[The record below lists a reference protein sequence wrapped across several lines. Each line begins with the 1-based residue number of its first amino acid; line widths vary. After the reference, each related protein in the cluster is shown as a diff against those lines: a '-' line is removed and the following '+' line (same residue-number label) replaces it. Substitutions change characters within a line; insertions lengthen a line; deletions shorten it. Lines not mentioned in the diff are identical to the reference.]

1 MQYENLTPALLA
13 DQIKENIISYLKTTF
28 NIKNKGFA
36 EELETHLRSNQGI
49 FKGPYID
56 IKLPFR
62 TSDKS
67 IDNLLDIKLKIK
79 PFEHQ
84 ALAFERL
91 SSKSRSPKNT
101 IVATGTGSGKT
112 ESFLFPILDHCARA
126 NKTGKAGIKAI
137 LLYPMNALAFD
148 QSRRIAEIIF
158 GQPELKDVTA
168 GIFVGEDWSD
178 SDKRITNKVMTSPD
192 RIIDDR
198 KSILDN
204 PPDILLTNYKMLDLL
219 LMKHENQRLWADNPQ
234 VQFLVLDEMHTY
246 DGAQGADVSFLIR
259 RLKAK
264 LNIGAGHL
272 CCIGTSATL
281 LSGIEGKDILTRFAS
296 RLFGEIFTAD
306 SIIGE
311 SRLPVDEVFDG
322 LGELDGVIPKDS
334 IDLEFSKND
343 DLSSYVS
350 RLTKT
355 WFNIKADD
363 TVLIGGKI
371 LKHKLTKLLFE
382 SLLTAE
388 GRNLPKSE
396 TDVLKFLEQN
406 GFELSQRQLHSFL
419 SMVAHAH
426 KEIKI
431 GAKTE
436 KVALFQVRVQLWL
449 REIRRTLATLD
460 YDKPQ
465 FKWLDEQFKSM
476 PGKHLPPVFCEECGE
491 VGYLTSID
499 KHHDFQ
505 WEVQKIYQQY
515 AESKSNVRYLFPW
528 REMDQSQQLEFE
540 GEITRER
547 AHVCHECGHYE
558 YYPAAGNVH
567 ENCPSCNAKWRD
579 FRVWSCVAQESQRD
593 KRQCPSCDSRN
604 SLRLLASRVTTLASI
619 VNSQIFLSKLNPQYS
634 KKLLVFSDTVQ
645 DASHRAGY
653 FNARTFRFNFR
664 TAVQSFLSKQ
674 KADYQIAKLSEPFFD
689 YYVTKLG
696 EKKTLATLCPS
707 DLSFTAA
714 YEEYFEG
721 KNSDIVKTV
730 KQRMLWE
737 LYLEYSLKSQVGR
750 TLEKTLASASYVDYS
765 EVSKNFNDIYD
776 SMANEYEFIR
786 QVDNKKFNQ
795 FLFGIIERA
804 LLRGAISFDFFKE
817 YRKKESS
824 WELDKKKFPWISRL
838 PKGSLD
844 GAEVGSLPKFISLS
858 PVNKIFDY
866 AGLPEKG
873 QNWYGYWFKKHFT
886 VNGVKTV
893 KSDIN
898 NFYKKVLE
906 SCADAK
912 LFDYVTQGTGFKNF
926 GIRPELIKI
935 TSDIVSL
942 TCPECASRIVVP
954 KHQEADYVDLGCLIT
969 NCKGHYVPN
978 DVQPKNYYQSIYESG
993 DIERIFAHEH
1003 TGLLGRKDRENL
1015 EIEFKEKDF
1024 AKRRADAINLLSCTP
1039 TLEMGID
1046 VGDLSATVVG
1056 ALPPTAANYQ
1066 QQVGRAGRKSGSALV
1081 VAIAQSRPRD
1091 LLYFEYPEELIA
1103 GHIEPPGCFVDA
1115 PDLLKRQIFAYLF
1128 DQHYADLVK
1137 GFANITLQQLLDE
1150 VQQQSNVGILSNL
1163 KGLLKEHGLK
1173 LVTSFRQQFTTTEVT
1188 EETWAEII
1196 REFTINNNHE
1206 VPLVSRLQNSLD
1218 TFLKQKNELEH
1229 LASEIRKKLDPHQR
1243 LIDNE
1248 QSSSEEQ
1255 KKEFRELRREKAS
1268 IEAQKDL
1275 LGFRDSFFEFL
1286 TRYSYLP
1293 NYAFQEDSVEL
1304 VGVILDEDKDSR
1316 GRFGVKHRESFDRP
1330 AKIALRELAPN
1341 NTFYGGGYKL
1351 QIDQIEVGGKVKPLV
1366 EEWKLCGCCGIL
1378 ARHGADGFTAKTC
1391 PRCGDGQ
1398 WADISSKKRMLRF
1411 QKALATETA
1420 LSSHVGD
1427 DAEDRQKKFY
1437 KVRPFFDIAKS
1448 SVRNAWAFTDEKFV
1462 FGLEFINRM
1471 TLREVNFGSD
1481 TKSQTDKLDV
1491 LGEELPNGFRI
1502 CESCGKVAQVQFD
1515 GTEKIKH
1522 QSSCPKAAG
1531 ARNSLERLLPANQ
1544 ADPIMLYRELQ
1555 SESIRLLLPVSDFEA
1570 DVRVASIKAAIMLGF
1585 TKKFGGRPIHL
1596 EISQQIAIVPGSE
1609 KMSKRYLVIFDSVP
1623 GGTGFLK
1630 ELWNKDSFFDLI
1642 NASLQTM
1649 ENCSCKDSTEL
1660 DGCLR
1665 CILAG
1670 ASQYEII
1677 NISRKEAVKYLKM
1690 ILERKGQLK
1699 ELANGLDDVNVD
1711 SFLDS
1716 DFEYRFLSM
1725 LRNLNDSENKLKLS
1739 SRYGVKIKS
1748 VEVGKLDSDP
1758 IYLTIGRN
1766 NSDKEYKYKI
1776 VPQKLLND
1784 GGGRTISD
1792 FYFERLDDDN
1802 AKNIAVYLDG
1812 FKYHAGPKSGD
1823 RLTADMMKRQAL
1835 INGEGVTEHIVW
1847 SITWQDLE
1855 TFVKDPSDHLAKYLF
1870 DVRLAPDHFL
1880 MNNPIVQLFKLLA
1893 GERVDSKQ
1901 LFGEVVKSTA
1911 KAGKTTKLLEQFN
1924 SLKSVLSVEQE
1935 VAKLLSST
1943 KTGDDESIIY
1953 QEQSSGQLIWLREN
1967 KTQLWS
1973 VLITFSSPTDLR
1985 DGDKFYENWERLLS
1999 TVNLCSLL
2007 GFKMV
2012 GKIVS

>member
-1 MQYENLTPALLA
+1 MHFENLTPSLLA

-36 EELETHLRSNQGI
+36 EELETHLRSENGI

-62 TSDKS
+62 TSDKQT
-67 IDNLLDIKLKIK
+67 DKFLDVKLKIK

-84 ALAFERL
+84 AIAFDRL
-91 SSKSRSPKNT
+91 SSKSSNPKNT

-126 NKTGKAGIKAI
+126 KNSGKTGIKAI
-137 LLYPMNALAFD
+137 ILYPMNALAFD
-148 QSRRIAEIIF
+148 QSRRIAEIVF
-158 GQPELKDVTA
+158 GHPELKDVTA
-168 GIFVGEDWSD
+168 GIFVGEDRS
-178 SDKRITNKVMTSPD
+178 SGEKRESVKVMTTPD
-192 RIIDDR
+192 RIIDDHAA
-198 KSILDN
+198 ILRN
-204 PPDILLTNYKMLDLL
+204 PPDILLTNYKMLDML
-219 LMKHENQRLWADNPQ
+219 LMKPKFQELWLGNPE

-264 LNIGAGHL
+264 LNIKTDSL

-296 RLFGEIFTAD
+296 RLFGETFTGD

-311 SRLPVDEVFDG
+311 SRLSVDEVFVG
-322 LGELDGVIPKDS
+322 SGKLEGSIPKDS
-334 IDLEFSKND
+334 PDLEFGKDD
-343 DLSSYVS
+343 DLNSYVS
-350 RLTKT
+350 RLTKV
-355 WFNIKADD
+355 WFNIAADN
-363 TVLIGGKI
+363 TVLLGEKV
-371 LKHKLTKLLFE
+371 LSHKLTKLLFE
-382 SLLTAE
+382 SLLTDD
-388 GRNLPKSE
+388 GRSLPKTESE
-396 TDVLKFLEQN
+396 VLKFLKKN
-406 GFELSQRQLHSFL
+406 VFELSQRQLHSYL
-419 SMVAHAH
+419 SLVAHSH
-426 KEIKI
+426 KEIRI
-431 GAKTE
+431 GSKAE

-505 WEVQKIYQQY
+505 WEVQKLYEQY

-528 REMDQSQQLEFE
+528 REMDQGQQLEFE

-558 YYPAAGNVH
+558 YYPAAGNAH
-567 ENCPSCNAKWRD
+567 ENCPSCNANWRD
-579 FRVWSCVAQESQRD
+579 FRVWSCLSIEHQRD

-604 SLRLLASRVTTLASI
+604 SLRLLASRVTTLSSI

-664 TAVQSFLSKQ
+664 TAVQSFLAKQ
-674 KADYQIAKLSEPFFD
+674 KSDFQILKFSEPFFD
-689 YYVTKLG
+689 YYVTEKG

-707 DLSFTAA
+707 DLSVTNA

-765 EVSKNFNDIYD
+765 EVSKNFQTLYD
-776 SMANEYEFIR
+776 SLANEYEFIR

-795 FLFGIIERA
+795 FLFGLIERA

-838 PKGSLD
+838 PKGKLD
-844 GAEVGSLPKFISLS
+844 GAEVGSLPKFISTN
-858 PVNKIFDY
+858 PNNKIFDY

-886 VNGVKTV
+886 IDGHKTV
-893 KSDIN
+893 KNDIN
-898 NFYKKVLE
+898 QFYKKVLE
-906 SCADAK
+906 QCAEAK
-912 LFDYVTQGTGFKNF
+912 LFDSMNQGNSFKNF

-935 TSDIVSL
+935 TNHIVSL
-942 TCPECASRIVVP
+942 SCPECASRIVVP
-954 KHQEADYVDLGCLIT
+954 KHQEADYADLGCLIT
-969 NCKGHYVPN
+969 NCKGNYVTN
-978 DVQPKNYYQSIYESG
+978 NVQPKNYYQSIYESG

-1003 TGLLGRKDRENL
+1003 TGLLDRKDRENL
-1015 EIEFKEKDF
+1015 EIEFKEKDP
-1024 AKRRADAINLLSCTP
+1024 ALRRVDAINLLSCTP

-1091 LLYFEYPEELIA
+1091 LLYFEFPEELIA

-1128 DQHYADLVK
+1128 DQHYTDLVK
-1137 GFANITLQQLLDE
+1137 GFSGITLQQLLDE
-1150 VQQQSNVGILSNL
+1150 VQQQSNVGILTNL
-1163 KGLLKEHGLK
+1163 KNLLKSNGSDLIA
-1173 LVTSFRQQFTTTEVT
+1173 SFRKQFSATEVT
-1188 EETWAEII
+1188 DETWAEII
-1196 REFTINNNHE
+1196 REFTKNNNNE

-1218 TFLKQKNELEH
+1218 IFLKQKNELEH
-1229 LASEIRKKLDPHQR
+1229 LTSEIRNKLDPHQR
-1243 LIDNE
+1243 FIDAE
-1248 QSSSEEQ
+1248 QSLSEDQ
-1255 KKEFRELRREKAS
+1255 KKEFKELRREKAS

-1275 LGFRDSFFEFL
+1275 LGFKDSFFEFL

-1304 VGVILDEDKDSR
+1304 VGVILDEDKDQR
-1316 GRFGVKHRESFDRP
+1316 GRFGVKHKESFDRP
-1330 AKIALRELAPN
+1330 AKVALRELAPN

-1366 EEWKLCGCCGIL
+1366 EEWKLCGCCGFL
-1378 ARHGADGFTAKTC
+1378 ARHSADGFKAKTC

-1398 WADISSKKRMLRF
+1398 WADVSSKKRMLRF
-1411 QKALATETA
+1411 QKALATESV

-1427 DAEDRQKKFY
+1427 EAEDRQKKFY

-1481 TKSQTDKLDV
+1481 TKVQTDKLDV

-1502 CESCGKVAQVQFD
+1502 CESCGKVAQVQAD

-1522 QSSCPKAAG
+1522 QSSCPKATG
-1531 ARNSLERLLPANQ
+1531 ARNALERLMPANQ
-1544 ADPIMLYRELQ
+1544 AEPIMLYRELQ

-1570 DVRVASIKAAIMLGF
+1570 DIRVASIKAALMLGF

-1596 EISQQIAIVPGSE
+1596 EISQQVAIVPGSE
-1609 KMSKRYLVIFDSVP
+1609 KMSKRFLVIFDSVP

-1642 NASLQTM
+1642 SSSLQTM
-1649 ENCSCKDSTEL
+1649 ENCSCKDSEEL

-1665 CILAG
+1665 CVLAG
-1670 ASQYEII
+1670 ASQYEIV

-1690 ILERKGQLK
+1690 ILERKNQLK
-1699 ELANGLDDVNVD
+1699 ELKNGLDEVNVD

-1725 LRNLNDSENKLKLS
+1725 LRNLNESDIKQKLS

-1748 VEVGKLDSDP
+1748 VEVGKLESDP

-1766 NSDKEYKYKI
+1766 SSDKEYKYK
-1776 VPQKLLND
+1776 VEFQKPLND
-1784 GGGRTISD
+1784 GKEKTFPD
-1792 FYFERLDDDN
+1792 FYFQRLDDEN
-1802 AKNIAVYLDG
+1802 SKNIAVYLDG

-1823 RLTADMMKRQAL
+1823 RLSADMLKRQAL
-1835 INGEGVTEHIVW
+1835 INGDGVSEHIVW
-1847 SITWQDLE
+1847 SMTWQDLE
-1855 TFVKDPSDHLAKYLF
+1855 TFQKDPSDHLAKYLF
-1870 DVRLAPDHFL
+1870 DVNLSTDHFVK
-1880 MNNPIVQLFKLLA
+1880 NNSIVQLFKLLS
-1893 GERVDSKQ
+1893 GERVEPEK
-1901 LFGEVVKSTA
+1901 LIAEIAKSGA
-1911 KAGKTTKLLEQFN
+1911 KAGKTTQFLEQFMA
-1924 SLKSVLSVEQE
+1924 LKSELSVTQE
-1935 VAKLLSST
+1935 VQKLLL
-1943 KTGDDESIIY
+1943 KPIGGENESIVY
-1953 QEQSSGQLIWLREN
+1953 QEKSAGQLIWLRDN
-1967 KTQLWS
+1967 KTKLWS
-1973 VLITFSSPTDLR
+1973 MLIAFSSPTEFRAD
-1985 DGDKFYENWERLLS
+1985 DKFYENWEELLG

-2007 GFKMV
+2007 GIKLAS
-2012 GKIVS
+2012 KIVS